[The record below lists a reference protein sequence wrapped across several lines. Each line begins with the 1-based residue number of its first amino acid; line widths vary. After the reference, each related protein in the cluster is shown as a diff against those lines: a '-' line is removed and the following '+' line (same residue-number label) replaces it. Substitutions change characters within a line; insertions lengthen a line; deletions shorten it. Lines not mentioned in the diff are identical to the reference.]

1 MQLAWLPWLVPALL
15 LANGIF
21 SFALGYRSKR
31 SIYVMTAPESQ
42 PTAAPAT
49 PATANGFRPVTP
61 NATTAVLESERVLV
75 RPDLALF
82 AENENLRDSLARA
95 EALISETEHALRE
108 TKAALARSEARIAE
122 GERVTRPL
130 GRSVF
135 APRTRQ
141 VGGR

>member
-1 MQLAWLPWLVPALL
+1 MQLAWLPWLVSALL

-31 SIYVMTAPESQ
+31 SIYVMAAPESQ
-42 PTAAPAT
+42 STPTPT
-49 PATANGFRPVTP
+49 IANGFRPVTP
-61 NATTAVLESERVLV
+61 NAATAVLESERVLV

-82 AENENLRDSLARA
+82 AENETLRDSLAAA

-122 GERVTRPL
+122 GDRVKVPL

-141 VGGR
+141 AGGR